1 MFVAGNL
8 TKVNM
13 TIGGETPVGHFQFE
27 EGQHEVNCTALDF
40 NPSSANIEMKVYL
53 AGKVQKELRTT
64 ATELDLALSTAARA
78 FAFMLLNVH
87 GGEMAY

>member
-1 MFVAGNL
+1 
-8 TKVNM
+8 
-13 TIGGETPVGHFQFE
+13 
-27 EGQHEVNCTALDF
+27 
-40 NPSSANIEMKVYL
+40 MKVYL